1 LHNKKEDKKIEKKRK
16 KFGKKVQ
23 GPTFKIN
30 EEIKAPEVRV
40 VADDLE
46 ESKIVPIEEALKMAE
61 ERELDLVE
69 IAPMAKPPVCK
80 ITDYQRFIYEQKK
93 KEKEK
98 KAKAVKVVVKE
109 IRFGPNTDEH
119 DYNFKLKH
127 AQNFLDEGNKVK
139 ATVFFRGRTIIY
151 KNRGKELLEKLAED
165 LEEFGKVEKEPTME
179 GRRMTMIIAPKKSKK
194 K

>member
-1 LHNKKEDKKIEKKRK
+1 M
-16 KFGKKVQ
+16 
-23 GPTFKIN
+23 
-30 EEIKAPEVRV
+30 
-40 VADDLE
+40 
-46 ESKIVPIEEALKMAE
+46 PIEQALKMAE

-69 IAPMAKPPVCK
+69 IAPSAKPPVCK
-80 ITDYQRFIYEQKK
+80 IIDYQRFLYEQKK

-98 KAKAVKVVVKE
+98 KAKAAKVVVKE

-127 AQNFLDEGNKVK
+127 AQNFLEEGNKVK

-151 KNRGKELLEKLAED
+151 KDRGRELLQKLAED
-165 LEEFGKVEKEPTME
+165 LEEFGKLEKEPTME